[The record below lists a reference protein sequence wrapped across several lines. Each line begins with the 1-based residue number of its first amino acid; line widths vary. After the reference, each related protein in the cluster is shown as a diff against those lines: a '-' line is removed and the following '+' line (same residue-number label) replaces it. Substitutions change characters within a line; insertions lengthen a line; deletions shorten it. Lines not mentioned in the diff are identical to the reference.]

1 MMKRKPSNRGTN
13 CNAAGGWKSPVAVGG
28 ISAAVLGMTSCNTTD
43 LSGVGDALNQGL
55 SHAGGFTS
63 IPSEARQVVRAIRT
77 LEAIAE
83 YQASEEQL
91 ASARS
96 KAKSTPAASTE
107 RQYIRV
113 KPDPEVTKSKK
124 SAAKGTHVV
133 AYNPSTDKLDD
144 EVVVVPE
151 TDLSRGDSVS
161 INGQSGKII

>member
-1 MMKRKPSNRGTN
+1 M
-13 CNAAGGWKSPVAVGG
+13 AG
-28 ISAAVLGMTSCNTTD
+28 ISAAILGMTSCTSTD
-43 LSGVGDALNQGL
+43 LSGMSNALDQGL
-55 SHAGGFTS
+55 SHAGGFVP
-63 IPSEARQVVRAIRT
+63 IPSEARRAVDAIRT
-77 LEAIAE
+77 LKAIAE
-83 YQASEEQL
+83 YQASEKQL

-113 KPDPEVTKSKK
+113 KPDPKETKSE
-124 SAAKGTHVV
+124 AKGTHVV
-133 AYNPSTDKLDD
+133 AYNPKTDKLDN